1 MWKISKIYQHF
12 VDNSENYQNKN
23 IIDVYKKK
31 ILVGKEIYEK
41 NFFIK
46 LKKREKIILKLFRL
60 SQSLKGGNMIE
71 MKYRII
77 KNIDFIFNNFLF
89 NHIYSPIIKN
99 DAVLLY
105 NFLITDYDV
114 SNKINISINKISD
127 LNKFLN
133 FTENQ
138 FSTSKKILEA
148 MGLISSYIDT
158 TKYDTYH
165 IKINNFK
172 TWNDFKKDPK
182 KLLLLKNA
190 VGSSN
195 FDKVKYAFEKNDFH
209 LSLLT
214 NVNSTFE
221 SVFGNLD
228 INNINNVDFN
238 HIYDSLL
245 KMTNKL
251 IVISDEDKKIIEYNF
266 RTYDLTYNEIIKVIH
281 SSIFFDSKQYL
292 IDKYQLNN
300 NFLSLIEPS
309 SQLKINTIV
318 AINRNS
324 KIFNESFDLKGSE
337 HILEDYKKYNSEQY
351 LSLLQKQAIDQSDK
365 LIINSLRKKF
375 NLPDYLINVLLDF
388 VIYKNK
394 GKIIFDYIAKIAN
407 TINRLNITTV
417 EETVKHLN
425 LSMLSQNN
433 NISIKINNELDWD

>member
-1 MWKISKIYQHF
+1 
-12 VDNSENYQNKN
+12 
-23 IIDVYKKK
+23 
-31 ILVGKEIYEK
+31 
-41 NFFIK
+41 
-46 LKKREKIILKLFRL
+46 
-60 SQSLKGGNMIE
+60 MIE

-77 KNIDFIFNNFLF
+77 KNIDFIFNNYLF
-89 NHIYSPIIKN
+89 NHLYSPIIKS

-105 NFLITDYDV
+105 NFLITDCDI
-114 SNKINISINKISD
+114 SNKINIFVNKISD
-127 LNKFLN
+127 LNKVLN
-133 FTENQ
+133 FTEKQ
-138 FSTSKKILEA
+138 FSDAKKILEA
-148 MGLISSYIDT
+148 IGLISSYVDI

-182 KLLLLKNA
+182 KVLLLKNA
-190 VGSSN
+190 IGSNN
-195 FDKVKYAFEKNDFH
+195 FDKVKYAFEKNDFQ
-209 LSLLT
+209 LSLLS
-214 NVNSTFE
+214 NINSTFE

-228 INNINNVDFN
+228 INNINNIDFV

-245 KMTNKL
+245 RMTNKL

-266 RTYDLTYNEIIKVIH
+266 RTYDLTYNEVIKAIH

-292 IDKYQLNN
+292 IDTYQLNN
-300 NFLSLIEPS
+300 NFLNLVEPS
-309 SQLKINTIV
+309 NQLKLNTIV
-318 AINRNS
+318 AINRNA
-324 KIFNESFDLKGSE
+324 KIFNEAFDLKGKE
-337 HILEDYKKYNSEQY
+337 DILEDYKKYNSEQY
-351 LSLLQKQAIDQSDK
+351 LSLLQKQAIDSSDK

-417 EETVKHLN
+417 EETIKHLN
-425 LSMLSQNN
+425 SSILSQGN